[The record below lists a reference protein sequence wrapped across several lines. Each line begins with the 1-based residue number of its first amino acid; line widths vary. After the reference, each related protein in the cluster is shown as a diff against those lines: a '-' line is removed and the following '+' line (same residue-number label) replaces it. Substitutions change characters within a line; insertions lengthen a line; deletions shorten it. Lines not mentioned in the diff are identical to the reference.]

1 MFAVARCETFPGRL
15 GYAEAMRRFILLAA
29 LLVACKEDKGP
40 PCAAVVDHM
49 LDVTKQAMPG
59 HDPGALGDRNAMIA
73 QCEKRNMPPKMRK
86 CLIAAKSLAGFAE
99 CQEKAKPAPT
109 RPLPVEPTGSATAP
123 TPTESGSS
131 AAPAGSGS

>member
-1 MFAVARCETFPGRL
+1 
-15 GYAEAMRRFILLAA
+15 MRRFILLAA

-59 HDPGALGDRNAMIA
+59 HDPAALGDRNAMIA
-73 QCEKRNMPPKMRK
+73 QCEKRNMPPTMRK
-86 CLIAAKSLAGFAE
+86 CLIAAKSLADFAE

-109 RPLPVEPTGSATAP
+109 RPLPSAEPPPGSAAA
-123 TPTESGSS
+123 PTESGSP

>member
-1 MFAVARCETFPGRL
+1 
-15 GYAEAMRRFILLAA
+15 MRRFILLAA

-40 PCAAVVDHM
+40 SCAVVVDHM

-59 HDPGALGDRNAMIA
+59 HDPGALGDRKAMIA
-73 QCEKRNMPPKMRK
+73 QCEKRNMPAKMRK
-86 CLIAAKSLAGFAE
+86 CLMAATSLAGFGE

-109 RPLPVEPTGSATAP
+109 RPLPSTEPTGSAAAP
-123 TPTESGSS
+123 TPTESGSP